1 MTKSKEYIAKTK
13 IELPGVRGDDGKYKT
28 EPQMLNPGDAI
39 SAEDLMTV
47 QNDEDIAALISDGAL
62 EEA

>member
-1 MTKSKEYIAKTK
+1 MPKPKEYIAKTK
-13 IELPGVRGDDGKYKT
+13 IELPGVRGDDGGYT
-28 EPQMLNPGDAI
+28 AESQMLNPGESI

-47 QNDEDIAALISDGAL
+47 QSDEDIAALISDGAL